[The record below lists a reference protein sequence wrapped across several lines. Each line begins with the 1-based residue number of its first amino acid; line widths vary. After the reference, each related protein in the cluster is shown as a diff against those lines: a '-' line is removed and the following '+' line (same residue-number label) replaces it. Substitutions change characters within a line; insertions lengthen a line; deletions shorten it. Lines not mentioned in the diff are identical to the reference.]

1 MELSRSNRE
10 RSPGYDTRQF
20 DPNAVVNEFGRCGGD
35 DPGLTRYRFV
45 LRHNAVAAGKR
56 ADQERREHKTRAR
69 KPITPVGEQ
78 CGHDKQ
84 SKNGDGKGPHEE
96 AQVDLERLDRRSVFM
111 SEGEMAFAQLV
122 TRSGRC
128 TVTG

>member
-1 MELSRSNRE
+1 
-10 RSPGYDTRQF
+10 
-20 DPNAVVNEFGRCGGD
+20 
-35 DPGLTRYRFV
+35 
-45 LRHNAVAAGKR
+45 
-56 ADQERREHKTRAR
+56 
-69 KPITPVGEQ
+69 VGEQ
-78 CGHDKQ
+78 CEHDKQ
-84 SKNGDGKGPHEE
+84 SENGDGKGPHEE